1 MKKTWLPLLA
11 SLLLL
16 SAHSASAGPG
26 GRAIPVQLPP
36 PQEFRQPADPFLAM
50 EREQLMQETLMAL
63 RELIDLMGQAEEM
76 PPDARERLEMLSE
89 RMDFL
94 ITRQQDLAM
103 RQRMGMR

>member
-36 PQEFRQPADPFLAM
+36 QEFRQPADPFLAV

-63 RELIDLMGQAEEM
+63 RELIDLMEQVGEM
-76 PPDARERLEMLSE
+76 PPDARDRLAMLSE

>member
-1 MKKTWLPLLA
+1 
-11 SLLLL
+11 
-16 SAHSASAGPG
+16 
-26 GRAIPVQLPP
+26 
-36 PQEFRQPADPFLAM
+36 
-50 EREQLMQETLMAL
+50 MQETLMAL